1 MIQIN
6 GLKKKYK
13 DFTLDL
19 TLDLPKGRV
28 SGLVGKN
35 GAGKSTTLK
44 AILGLIQTDEG
55 SVKVFG
61 KDAFNLTSEEKQQLG
76 VALSDSSFSGYL
88 TVDAVKSI
96 LKNMYHSFDEEK
108 FLDLSEKMR
117 LGDPLLGPKL
127 LRGIMIDLEMEIP
140 PMPDKETLDFLT
152 DSVNVERLGNHPV
165 RLSKE
170 DIRQIYIKA
179 FTPVPA
185 CERQACLDIWNYY
198 GR

>member
-55 SVKVFG
+55 SVEGLRQGCIQPYERGETTAGRCLIGFFVFRLFDRRCRE
-61 KDAFNLTSEEKQQLG
+61 KHIEEYVSL
-76 VALSDSSFSGYL
+76 F
-88 TVDAVKSI
+88 
-96 LKNMYHSFDEEK
+96 
-108 FLDLSEKMR
+108 
-117 LGDPLLGPKL
+117 
-127 LRGIMIDLEMEIP
+127 
-140 PMPDKETLDFLT
+140 
-152 DSVNVERLGNHPV
+152 
-165 RLSKE
+165 
-170 DIRQIYIKA
+170 
-179 FTPVPA
+179 
-185 CERQACLDIWNYY
+185 
-198 GR
+198 

>member
-61 KDAFNLTSEEKQQLG
+61 KDAFNLTS
-76 VALSDSSFSGYL
+76 
-88 TVDAVKSI
+88 
-96 LKNMYHSFDEEK
+96 
-108 FLDLSEKMR
+108 
-117 LGDPLLGPKL
+117 
-127 LRGIMIDLEMEIP
+127 
-140 PMPDKETLDFLT
+140 
-152 DSVNVERLGNHPV
+152 
-165 RLSKE
+165 
-170 DIRQIYIKA
+170 
-179 FTPVPA
+179 
-185 CERQACLDIWNYY
+185 
-198 GR
+198 